1 MYVGMTRAE
10 ESLTLSSP
18 INKYGKKAYKSRF
31 LDDIK
36 NPTKEEMNSVSI
48 GDKLY
53 HKSFGDGR
61 IVGKDGDMVQVKFKN
76 EEKTLDY
83 KLCMRNNI
91 IKKL

>member
-1 MYVGMTRAE
+1 M
-10 ESLTLSSP
+10 
-18 INKYGKKAYKSRF
+18 N
-31 LDDIK
+31 DIK
-36 NPTKEEMNSVSI
+36 NPTKEEMKSVKI

-53 HKSFGDGR
+53 HKSFGNGR

-91 IKKL
+91 IKQL